1 MAQSSQSN
9 DPFNPTRMLDDFS
22 KMMQQYKVPGIDMAA
37 IMEARRKD
45 FEALTTANKTA
56 LEGMQ
61 ALGEK
66 QAEMWRTTLTE
77 LQSLIQHA
85 AQSGVKAESPLK
97 NGELVQKAFHGAVA
111 NMRELA
117 ETGSRAQAD
126 SFAVINKRVQEN
138 MQELTK
144 LLQPKK

>member
-1 MAQSSQSN
+1 MAQSSHSN
-9 DPFNPTRMLDDFS
+9 DTFNPTRMLEDFS
-22 KMMQQYKVPGIDMAA
+22 KMMQQYKVPGLDMAA

-45 FEALTTANKTA
+45 FEALATANKTA

-66 QAEMWRTTLTE
+66 QAEMWRHTLTE
-77 LQSLIQHA
+77 LQALIQHA
-85 AQSGVKAESPLK
+85 ARSGSAGESPVK
-97 NGELVQKAFHGAVA
+97 KGELVQKAFQGAVA

-117 ETGSRAQAD
+117 EAGARTQTDA
-126 SFAVINKRVQEN
+126 FAVINKRVQEN

-144 LLQPKK
+144 LLQPKH

>member
-1 MAQSSQSN
+1 MSQSGQSN

-22 KMMQQYKVPGIDMAA
+22 KMMQQYKIPGIDMAA

-45 FEALTTANKTA
+45 FEALATANKTA

-66 QAEMWRTTLTE
+66 NAEMWRTTLTE
-77 LQSLIQHA
+77 LQSLMQQA
-85 AQSGVKAESPLK
+85 ARSGSAGGNPAK
-97 NGELVQKAFHGAVA
+97 NGELVQHALQGAVA

-117 ETGSRAQAD
+117 EAGARTQAD

-144 LLQPKK
+144 LLQPRK